1 MAFRTSNSS
10 LTNDTIIQQNCN
22 FKLNMPLDVQ
32 IIGTSLYSMIF
43 IIGVIGNLCV
53 IYVLVK
59 EKRLR
64 NFTNY
69 LLANLSIADLTV
81 LIACIPSGKFNFLLK
96 F

>member
-1 MAFRTSNSS
+1 MANLSSNSC
-10 LTNDTIIQQNCN
+10 LVNDTINQQNCN

-32 IIGTSLYSMIF
+32 VIGSFLYSMIF
-43 IIGVIGNLCV
+43 ILGVIGNLCV

-59 EKRLR
+59 EKKLR

-81 LIACIPSGKFNFLLK
+81 LIACVPSGKLV
-96 F
+96 